1 MHRGVLRD
9 RNYRDS
15 SVPLLCQKEHRD
27 LILHTE
33 ANQTRYLTMVSAPVS
48 KELIWARPGR
58 PNSSDLH
65 DRGHECGESTMYVA
79 GLCRRER
86 LLQFIVIALPFRPL
100 LWAFRRSLPRSR
112 YSYKMAL
119 VPFSYAS
126 PFTDQLQLAER
137 LFTIDGRLLKI
148 QQVWTTSGL
157 VAAPI
162 VNNNRPKSRRVST
175 AVPNGP
181 STRRSCHR
189 PLIFAFP

>member
-112 YSYKMAL
+112 SSYKMAL

-162 VNNNRPKSRRVST
+162 VNNNRPKE
-175 AVPNGP
+175 
-181 STRRSCHR
+181 
-189 PLIFAFP
+189 